1 MDQATTEAIDSVKE
15 KLGFG
20 RRFAPPRFVMF
31 CLLLPVAILGLR
43 PFIGTDKALLAGF
56 DIASIAFLISILPLL
71 RQGTVAEM
79 RIQAEENDANRGIL
93 LIITGVV
100 MLAVMA
106 AVAWVLNGE
115 KDAYGI
121 ALSIGTLLLAWTFS
135 HVVYALHY
143 AHIFYGDADKDDED
157 DRGIDF
163 PGCDEPDYWEF
174 LYLSFALGMTFQPA
188 DVNILTRR
196 LRRTVLGHSMA
207 AFIFNLG
214 VIAFTINIISS

>member
-1 MDQATTEAIDSVKE
+1 MNQTATVAIDAAKR

-20 RRFAPPRFVMF
+20 RRIAPPRFVMF
-31 CLLLPVAILGLR
+31 CLLLPVAVLSLKQL
-43 PFIGTDKALLAGF
+43 IGMDRALLAGF
-56 DIASIAFLISILPLL
+56 DVACVAFLASITPLL
-71 RQGTVAEM
+71 RKGTVDEM
-79 RIQAEENDANRGIL
+79 RTQAEENDANRGIL
-93 LIITGVV
+93 LLITGVV

-106 AVAWVLNGE
+106 SVTWVLSGK

-143 AHIFYGDADKDDED
+143 AHLFYGDADRNDKDDG
-157 DRGIDF
+157 GIDF

-196 LRRTVLGHSMA
+196 LRRTVLGHSIA
-207 AFIFNLG
+207 SFIFNLG
-214 VIAFTINIISS
+214 VVAFTINIISG